1 MAAHYHQVSVTDGVN
16 ERCSEQHEFRQ
27 LSSRP
32 RGDDDE
38 QKENAWDDDLD
49 MAPPVH
55 PIPQMQ
61 AAFEESIRDAIAPID
76 HHDADA
82 DADHDHDEA
91 SGTPAAMRRRRLL
104 EAEHDGAAAAAVTR
118 WKQKPGAKHH
128 PFVKLMAQVVF
139 GMHLLKEGQAK
150 SNEEVV
156 LILQGHIDDVDC
168 FLERTAADFDLAIKD
183 IEERIRYLK
192 LPMQHMDVFDTM
204 LDDKKFR
211 TELLNG
217 NEKIEKIIERTAHA
231 MNAAMHDIHMGI
243 RSTKELNTYLTRIER
258 RWSPENR
265 NIAEVF
271 AAMRGNEQGWMTYL
285 RDLRTKGD
293 NLRNNLVVLETVI
306 GEIARH
312 AAAASRRNKFQGR
325 QVSGGPPGSVQNGK
339 SPPPRSKYTRDTPSP
354 YHYKPPGA
362 WLDKPLPQEPNAV
375 ANVKQAAVAK
385 PHPVSLDSRFE
396 QPRGAVTAPQRRE
409 SVRPT
414 ASLDTSEARGA
425 SSTREPPIGD
435 VPQGSSSS
443 TQELSNF
450 LRNSGGLRSHPPDV
464 VRDGRTASHHPA
476 RSHSQGGAFPP
487 SSLDKHFRRS
497 RSQNTVAMSEP
508 RAPSRTESRTEPL
521 SQSRWTRPESKQS
534 HPSRTQSRDDG
545 SITSMLKYQMPLTRD
560 AFSRHISKRLK
571 NIPTPLSSRSQ
582 RQSSAPAPS
591 TVFRSTTNPAR
602 HSPTRHQKDM
612 HHQSEDIHDHGNE
625 ERMKHGTDRRRSAKP
640 ERMVVEE
647 EEEEEEEEEQE
658 EEEEEA
664 DNEAEEEDEEEVKE
678 APLRSESRAGGHS
691 LFPPN
696 VDRPLTPLQAVARN
710 NSHGSADGK
719 GFISSSSDSSPQTQ
733 HTRTTTVT
741 TATTSNS
748 SNFVKTNRIVGLSR
762 KLFGSSG
769 GGSGH
774 HHQQQQ
780 HHFYDRR
787 GPVNGRGNIMVA

>member
-1 MAAHYHQVSVTDGVN
+1 MAAHYHQVSVTHGVSD
-16 ERCSEQHEFRQ
+16 RCSEQHEFRQ

-32 RGDDDE
+32 RGEDDE
-38 QKENAWDDDLD
+38 QKEDAWDDDLD

-61 AAFEESIRDAIAPID
+61 AAFEESIREAIAPID
-76 HHDADA
+76 HRDADA
-82 DADHDHDEA
+82 DVDHDEA

-104 EAEHDGAAAAAVTR
+104 EAEHDDAAAAAVTR

-271 AAMRGNEQGWMTYL
+271 AAMRGNEQGWMSYL

-312 AAAASRRNKFQGR
+312 AAAASRRNKCQGR
-325 QVSGGPPGSVQNGK
+325 QVSEAPPGSVQNGK
-339 SPPPRSKYTRDTPSP
+339 SPPPRSKYTRDTPSSH
-354 YHYKPPGA
+354 HYKPPGP

-375 ANVKQAAVAK
+375 ANVKQAAMAK

-396 QPRGAVTAPQRRE
+396 QPRGAVTAPHRRE
-409 SVRPT
+409 SARPT
-414 ASLDTSEARGA
+414 ASLDTSEARVA
-425 SSTREPPIGD
+425 SSAREPPTGTL
-435 VPQGSSSS
+435 PESSG
-443 TQELSNF
+443 TQEFSNF

-464 VRDGRTASHHPA
+464 VRDARTAPHHPA

-487 SSLDKHFRRS
+487 SSLNKHFRRS
-497 RSQNTVAMSEP
+497 RGQNTVAMSEP
-508 RAPSRTESRTEPL
+508 RAPSRTESRNEPL
-521 SQSRWTRPESKQS
+521 SQSRRTRPESKQP

-545 SITSMLKYQMPLTRD
+545 SITSMLKHQMPLTRD
-560 AFSRHISKRLK
+560 AFSRRISKSLK

-582 RQSSAPAPS
+582 RQSSTPAPS
-591 TVFRSTTNPAR
+591 TVFRSTTDPAR

-612 HHQSEDIHDHGNE
+612 HHQREDIHNHGNE
-625 ERMKHGTDRRRSAKP
+625 ERMTHGTDRRRSAKP
-640 ERMVVEE
+640 EKMAAEEEEEEDEE
-647 EEEEEEEEEQE
+647 EEEEEEE
-658 EEEEEA
+658 
-664 DNEAEEEDEEEVKE
+664 DGAEEEEEVKE
-678 APLRSESRAGGHS
+678 APPLRSESRAGGHS

-696 VDRPLTPLQAVARN
+696 VDRPLTPLQAATRN

-733 HTRTTTVT
+733 HTRTTT
-741 TATTSNS
+741 ATTMTTSHS
-748 SNFVKTNRIVGLSR
+748 SNFIKTKRIVGLSR

-774 HHQQQQ
+774 HQQQQQQ